1 MFAIKNLSKVYTSQH
16 GTVRALDDISLT
28 VEQGSFV
35 AVTGG
40 SGSGKTTLL
49 LTLGGLIRPTA
60 GCVSFSGKPVYTMTE
75 PELAEYRN
83 RKVGF
88 VLQTFNL
95 IPYLTAIENVM
106 LPMIF
111 NRGRNGASESLAAEL
126 LEKVGLT
133 DRAAHLPRELSVG
146 QQQRVAIARA
156 LANSPDVILADEPTG
171 NLDPNLSLEVLRIL
185 KELNEKESR
194 TVIMVTHSPEAAR
207 FGDRQLRLKDGRI
220 ENRLD

>member
-1 MFAIKNLSKVYTSQH
+1 MFAIHNLSKVYTSQH

-28 VEQGSFV
+28 VEKGSFV

-40 SGSGKTTLL
+40 SGSGKTTML
-49 LTLGGLIRPTA
+49 LTLGGLIRPTS
-60 GCVSFSGKPVYTMTE
+60 GTVSFSGKTIYTMSE

-83 RKVGF
+83 RKIGF

-95 IPYLTAIENVM
+95 IPYLTALENVM

-111 NRGRNGASESLAAEL
+111 STNGNGTAQTEAEAL
-126 LEKVGLT
+126 LEKVGLK
-133 DRAAHLPRELSVG
+133 DRAEHLPRELSVG

-171 NLDPNLSLEVLRIL
+171 NLDPSLSLEVLKIL
-185 KELNEKESR
+185 KRLNEEEGR
-194 TVIMVTHSPEAAR
+194 TVIMVTHSPEAAT
-207 FGDRQLRLKDGRI
+207 FGTRQVRLEDGKV
-220 ENRLD
+220 LD